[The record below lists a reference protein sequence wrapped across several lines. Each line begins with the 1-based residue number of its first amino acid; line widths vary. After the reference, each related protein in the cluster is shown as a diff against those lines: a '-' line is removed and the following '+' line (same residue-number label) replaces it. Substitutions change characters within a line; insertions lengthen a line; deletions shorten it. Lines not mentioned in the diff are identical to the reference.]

1 MGCQSINIKFLAVD
15 TANIPQTS
23 AGGQD
28 PENGREC
35 WTHGAALG

>member
-1 MGCQSINIKFLAVD
+1 MGYQSINIRFLAVD
-15 TANIPQTS
+15 IANIPQTS

-28 PENGREC
+28 PENGREY